1 MVWALGVTLDGQSY
15 YRGIN
20 FLLRSL
26 RTNYKSAQEG
36 LNLIDNC
43 GNLLFLPLH
52 CCRKGCSDILTI
64 FDHTG
69 FTNDRK
75 LLGLKQKVEHQN
87 YALVFFFMFG
97 VSEDKE
103 RDKDNN
109 KEEQPCPSDHQ

>member
-75 LLGLKQKVEHQN
+75 LLGLKQKVE
-87 YALVFFFMFG
+87 VFFMFG
-97 VSEDKE
+97 MSEDKE